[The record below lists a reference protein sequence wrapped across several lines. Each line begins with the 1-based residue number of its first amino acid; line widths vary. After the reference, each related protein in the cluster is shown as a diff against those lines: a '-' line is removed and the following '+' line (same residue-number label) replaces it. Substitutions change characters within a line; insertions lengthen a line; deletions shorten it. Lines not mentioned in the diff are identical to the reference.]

1 MKHKPHDQ
9 VLPPSRKQRKVSA
22 RYIKAATIK
31 ASEMQLTGE
40 VEIIA
45 SEDAAKEPSFF
56 LMANT
61 GKPMSLEGFDDPVII
76 DMKGAFF
83 DKKTTPVI
91 IDHKTNQRFGHTTAQ
106 AVVPYG
112 QTQLLNGRTIKGPA
126 IAAYATRSSESDEAK
141 GIAADAKKGFPFQV
155 SVGAKLL
162 KGYALAEGETA
173 EVNGKTWEGPLIVSS
188 RTRIRENSITV
199 LGADNETSAVVAAKH
214 KKEND
219 MNFEAW
225 LKALGY
231 DDAAIEAMD
240 AKIKKNLKAKYTAE
254 IQAAEEEEDDLPIPK
269 KKKIKAKA
277 PKGKTIR
284 AADPDDGDDDD
295 GDDEIEASDND
306 EATIRARRADELDRI
321 ESIGEIA
328 ANFSNVEEIEI
339 GNKKLSIKAFRKHAI
354 KAGMSAEIFE
364 LHCRRA
370 DLPTVSGPGLHV
382 VNTAVDNSKALEAAI
397 LRYSGVP
404 NTGHNKKNDIKY
416 GLEAMYDSK
425 TLELSHGRQYQVNGS
440 VNKLL
445 AIQAQAAGIG
455 VNHLTNDTDL
465 MAAAHTGWTRMLQN
479 RNIKADG
486 FSNISVTNILENVM
500 HKAAYSSFVMVEAIW
515 PFLCARRPVN
525 DFKVHSLYR
534 LDPNGHF
541 RKVGTSGQLKHV
553 SMTDTKKTLQAET
566 YGAMIAID
574 RKTQKNDD
582 LGMVVDKARS
592 IGTLGALRVDEGVMV
607 LLLSNPS
614 SFFAAGNGNLISG
627 GTTALSVSSLQTA
640 QQKFRDQLI
649 NGKPIAVSP
658 SILLVGSNQE
668 VLANQLY
675 NQTQMWITT
684 TADTPKFANNPFA
697 GRFTPHYTGYLNNTS
712 ITDQDGLALSG
723 QSTTQWYLFAPP
735 TAPQGSALVIGFLD
749 GRETPYFDEAA
760 TEFSIPGGIQMRAY
774 FDFALAMHITQMAL
788 KSAGA

>member
-1 MKHKPHDQ
+1 MKRKPKPHNT
-9 VLPPSRKQRKVSA
+9 VLPPSCKRKKPIAGNIRS
-22 RYIKAATIK
+22 ATIQ

-40 VEIIA
+40 VEILA
-45 SEDAAKEPSFF
+45 NEDQTKEPSFF

-61 GKPMSLEGFDDPVII
+61 GKPMNLEGFDDPVII

-91 IDHKTNQRFGHTTAQ
+91 IDHKTSQRFGHTTAQ
-106 AVVPYG
+106 AVVAHG
-112 QTQLLNGRTIKGPA
+112 QTTTLNGRTIKGPA

-141 GIAADAKKGFPFQV
+141 GIAADARKGFPFQV

-199 LGADNETSAVVAAKH
+199 LGADNETSAVVAAKD
-214 KKEND
+214 KKETD
-219 MNFEAW
+219 MEFEQW

-231 DDAAIEAMD
+231 DDSAIEAMD
-240 AKIKKNLKAKYTAE
+240 AKVKKNLKAKYEAE
-254 IQAAEEEEDDLPIPK
+254 IKAADTDDDDDLAVKTK
-269 KKKIKAKA
+269 KTIKAKA
-277 PKGKTIR
+277 KTKKVIK
-284 AADPDDGDDDD
+284 AADPDDDDDD
-295 GDDEIEASDND
+295 ADIDATDDDED
-306 EATIRARRADELDRI
+306 TIRARRADELDRI
-321 ESIGEIA
+321 ESIGEIC
-328 ANFSNVEEIEI
+328 ANFSSVEEIEV
-339 GNKKLSIKAFRKHAI
+339 GKKKLTLKAFRKHAI
-354 KAGMSAEIFE
+354 KAGMSAELFE

-382 VNTAVDNSKALEAAI
+382 INATVDNTKALEASM
-397 LRYSGVP
+397 LRYAGIP
-404 NTGHNKKNDIKY
+404 TNGHNKKNDVKF
-416 GLEAMYDSK
+416 GLEAMFDSK
-425 TLELSHGRQYQVNGS
+425 TLEASHGRQYQINGS

-445 AIQAQAAGIG
+445 ALQAQAAGIG
-455 VNHLTNDTDL
+455 VNHLTNDQDL

-566 YGAMIAID
+566 YGAMISID
-574 RKTQKNDD
+574 RKTQKDDD
-582 LGMVVDKARS
+582 LGMVMDKARS

-614 SFFAAGNGNLISG
+614 SFFAAGNGNLMSG
-627 GTTALSVSSLQTA
+627 GTTALSISSLQTA

-675 NQTQMWITT
+675 NQSQMWVTT
-684 TADTPKFANNPFA
+684 TADTPKFGNNPFA

-712 ITDQDGLALSG
+712 ITDQDGIALSG

-735 TAPQGSALVIGFLD
+735 TAPQGSALVIGFVD

-774 FDFALAMHITQMAL
+774 FDFALAMHISQMAL